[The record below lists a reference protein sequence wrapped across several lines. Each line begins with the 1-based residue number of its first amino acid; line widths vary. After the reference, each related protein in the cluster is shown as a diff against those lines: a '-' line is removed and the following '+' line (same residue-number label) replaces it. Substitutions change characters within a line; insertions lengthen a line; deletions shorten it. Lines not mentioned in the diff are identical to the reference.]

1 MTNKHLYSHPYIP
14 NSHPNIKRQMLD
26 EIGIDSI
33 DELFKVIPEELH
45 FNETLNLPKALDEFR
60 LKRHV
65 EAILEKNESADD
77 MINFL
82 GAGCWQHFVPAVC
95 DEVNQRAEFLN
106 DYAGKTYEDFGRWQ
120 SLFEYQSL
128 VGELVDMDIVN
139 NPMYDWAQA
148 AATSIRMA
156 GRITGRTEFIIPKA
170 IHPEKLV
177 IIKNYCAPHMTLIQ
191 VDYEKDSGQINLAEL
206 KSKLSKNT
214 AAIYFENPS
223 FLGFIEEQGQEISDL
238 AHEHGALSVVGVDPS
253 SLGVLAPPAHYG
265 ADIVCGEL
273 QPLGMHMN
281 YGGGQAGFIATRDEK
296 KYVEQYPSRMFGIA
310 PTIEGEYVFGDVMM
324 SRTSMRDRINGNEFI
339 GTMTALWGI
348 TAGVYLSLLGPE
360 GMTELGE
367 TIFQKSKYAMKQ
379 LSTIPGVKAPLFKSA
394 HFKEFIVDFNDT
406 GKTVEEIN
414 KYLQENGIFGGLDL
428 SKIFPELGECAL
440 YCVTEVHSKEAI
452 DHLVHT
458 INEYV

>member
-1 MTNKHLYSHPYIP
+1 NFDTNRGRRHMTNKHLYSHPYIP

-296 KYVEQYPSRMFGIA
+296 KYVEQYPS
-310 PTIEGEYVFGDVMM
+310 
-324 SRTSMRDRINGNEFI
+324 
-339 GTMTALWGI
+339 
-348 TAGVYLSLLGPE
+348 
-360 GMTELGE
+360 
-367 TIFQKSKYAMKQ
+367 
-379 LSTIPGVKAPLFKSA
+379 
-394 HFKEFIVDFNDT
+394 
-406 GKTVEEIN
+406 
-414 KYLQENGIFGGLDL
+414 
-428 SKIFPELGECAL
+428 
-440 YCVTEVHSKEAI
+440 
-452 DHLVHT
+452 
-458 INEYV
+458 